1 MLKVIGIHK
10 CGDIKKNINIGTF
23 IGVIYNEINNN
34 LNIESNNINNNNNEI
49 KNNINIID
57 ETKILNLKEK
67 YLGDEGIQIFNFNN
81 YINIAELDL
90 SGNYITDIKVLEKV
104 KFNKL
109 EKLYLYANKIT
120 NDINILEKFDFKE
133 LKELNLSENQI
144 SDIKILEKVN
154 FKELKKLDLS
164 YNNISDIEVL
174 EKVKFEK
181 LEEMGLTGNEIDLAK
196 NELIILKLKSLFKRF
211 II

>member
-10 CGDIKKNINIGTF
+10 YEDKEKNINIGTF

-67 YLGDEGIQIFNFNN
+67 YLGDEGIQNFNFNN

-90 SGNYITDIKVLEKV
+90 SGNNITDIKVLAKV

-109 EKLYLYANKIT
+109 EKLYLGGNEIS
-120 NDINILEKFDFKE
+120 NNINILE
-133 LKELNLSENQI
+133 N
-144 SDIKILEKVN
+144 VN
-154 FKELKKLDLS
+154 FQELKKLDLRD
-164 YNNISDIEVL
+164 NNITGIKEL
-174 EKVKFEK
+174 ENVNLKFKNIK
-181 LEEMGLTGNEIDLAK
+181 LYV
-196 NELIILKLKSLFKRF
+196 
-211 II
+211 